1 MEPACQCH
9 RIKERTFGCIRTRH
23 PQGARP
29 VLPAPP
35 PPPAPASR
43 EHLLRAPRSPRA
55 APPPPE
61 RGAGAAGP
69 TPAAATQ
76 CGPTA
81 FPPPQPL
88 RQARGAHKSPPAG
101 ASPPG
106 SAAHPPWAPAPGS
119 RSVLVTAFQTWQ
131 PSRQSS
137 SAADLLISAPRDPGP
152 ARPRRP
158 PGWSGASGAAGR
170 RASLHVAWL
179 RARRAHRPIG
189 RAPARRGAG
198 LRSPRPLPPPHTR
211 VGSLKRR
218 RRGPAHPLT
227 PSRATPPPAPPA
239 GCAQLPGPGATWR
252 PPCRGAGG
260 AGDGAPEPR
269 FCRAATPLAPPAPA
283 RQRAAPQSSERDPC
297 HPGVPLFP
305 AAQERKTPASQG

>member
-1 MEPACQCH
+1 M
-9 RIKERTFGCIRTRH
+9 H
-23 PQGARP
+23 PNAPSQAAKLVP
-29 VLPAPP
+29 PAPP
-35 PPPAPASR
+35 RSPASR

-61 RGAGAAGP
+61 RGAGAQARLRRPRHNAAREPPRRRSLCRRPVAHTKARPPGLASRLRRAPTLSPGTRLPQRLGHRLPDVAAQQAEQERRRPAHLRAAGP
-69 TPAAATQ
+69 
-76 CGPTA
+76 
-81 FPPPQPL
+81 
-88 RQARGAHKSPPAG
+88 R
-101 ASPPG
+101 
-106 SAAHPPWAPAPGS
+106 
-119 RSVLVTAFQTWQ
+119 
-131 PSRQSS
+131 
-137 SAADLLISAPRDPGP
+137 P

-189 RAPARRGAG
+189 RAPVRRGAG

-227 PSRATPPPAPPA
+227 PSRPSPPAS
-239 GCAQLPGPGATWR
+239 CAQFPGPGATWR

-260 AGDGAPEPR
+260 RRRPSPTS
-269 FCRAATPLAPPAPA
+269 AARRRPLLPALAPASS
-283 RQRAAPQSSERDPC
+283 PQSRERDLC
-297 HPGVPLFP
+297 HPGVPRFP
-305 AAQERKTPASQG
+305 VAWEEKTPVFQG